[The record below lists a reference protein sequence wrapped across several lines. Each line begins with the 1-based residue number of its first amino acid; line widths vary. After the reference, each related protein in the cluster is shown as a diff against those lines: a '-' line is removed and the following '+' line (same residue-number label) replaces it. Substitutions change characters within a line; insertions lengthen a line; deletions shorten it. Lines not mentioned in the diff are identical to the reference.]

1 MLDYFYDSLDTL
13 KNLKKPTLKDFINI
27 TIAIFAIVIF
37 GGVFFIASDAMRG
50 SVYQT
55 FYQIFK

>member
-13 KNLKKPTLKDFINI
+13 KQLKKPTLKDFVQM
-27 TIAIFAIVIF
+27 TIAIFAIVIV
-37 GGVFFIASDAMRG
+37 GGIFFVSTDAIRW